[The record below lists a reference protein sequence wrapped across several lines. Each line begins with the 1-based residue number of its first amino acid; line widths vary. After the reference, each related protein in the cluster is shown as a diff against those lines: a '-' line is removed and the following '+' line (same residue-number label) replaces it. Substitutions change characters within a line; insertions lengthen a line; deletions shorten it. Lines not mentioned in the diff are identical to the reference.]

1 MFDAVVIGAGFA
13 GAVFARELAS
23 VGKRVLLI
31 EKRNH
36 IGGNCY
42 DYFDEHGILIHKYG
56 PHLLH
61 TSNSEVFHYL
71 SRFTRW
77 REYQHRVLAEVDGKQ
92 VPIPFNLNS
101 IEMLFPAEMAARISG
116 KLIDRFGFGS
126 KAPILELLKTE
137 DDDLHFLADFIY
149 EKIFLNYTLKQW
161 GCHPEEISSEVMSR
175 VPVLVSRDDRY
186 FQDRFQVMPE
196 GGYTKLFS
204 RLLDHAGIH
213 LLLNTNYRDVL
224 DFNSANGTM
233 TLFGQPFTKKLV
245 FTGMID
251 ELLDFRFGELPY
263 RALNFSFT
271 NINKDYYQ
279 DVTVVNYPNMYQ
291 FTRITE
297 FKHLT
302 GQDIPGHTVI
312 LREFPEPFERNK
324 STSIPCYPVLQAEGV
339 TRYKQYKE
347 HADRFANLLLVGR
360 LAEYRY
366 YDMDD
371 IVDRALTAAV
381 ELMNCE

>member
-1 MFDAVVIGAGFA
+1 MFDHIVVGAGFA

-23 VGKRVLLI
+23 VGKRVLII

-36 IGGNCY
+36 VGGNCH

-56 PHLLH
+56 PHLFH

-101 IEMLFPAEMAARISG
+101 IEMLFPDKMAARISG
-116 KLIDRFGFGS
+116 QLIDRFGFGS
-126 KAPILELLKTE
+126 KVPILELLKTE
-137 DDDLHFLADFIY
+137 EDDLHFLADFIY

-161 GCHPEEISSEVMSR
+161 GCQPEDISSEVIGR
-175 VPVLVSRDDRY
+175 VPVFISRDDRY
-186 FQDRFQVMPE
+186 FQDKYQVVPMH
-196 GGYTKLFS
+196 GYTRLFEN
-204 RLLDHAGIH
+204 LLDHPGIH

-224 DFNSANGTM
+224 AINVGDNPIR
-233 TLFGQPFTKKLV
+233 LFDCPFHGDLIY
-245 FTGMID
+245 TGMID
-251 ELLDFRFGELPY
+251 SLFGHRFGKLPYRSLDFRFESLGQEY
-263 RALNFSFT
+263 F
-271 NINKDYYQ
+271 Q
-279 DVTVVNYPNMYQ
+279 DAAVVNYPNNYD

-297 FKHLT
+297 FKRIS
-302 GQDIPGHTVI
+302 GQHSISTTI
-312 LREFPEPFERNK
+312 LREHPGHYDPSDKKR
-324 STSIPCYPVLQAEGV
+324 SIPCYPVLNDANMRLYEK
-339 TRYKQYKE
+339 YEK
-347 HADRFANLLLVGR
+347 FAAQINKIILLGR

-371 IVDRALTAAV
+371 IVARSLNV
-381 ELMNCE
+381 FKEKKL